1 MKTPGLGARLPDLS
15 PLRAVCALGSGVQGS
30 WGQPEPQCPPRPWA
44 LSTHQPE
51 DPAPA
56 FRKDA
61 IRADGG
67 SLPPPLPLGRRPS
80 GATGG
85 REEAGSP
92 RTAPL
97 TSSHRPGWALSP
109 LPRTDRGQE
118 GDRLGR
124 AQGTARG
131 LGPPQ
136 APPGVPHASSAA
148 GGAPCREI
156 RGPISKHLVP
166 IPAPPPTSQADEVS
180 ALPGP
185 GFPHP

>member
-1 MKTPGLGARLPDLS
+1 MPDS
-15 PLRAVCALGSGVQGS
+15 PTF
-30 WGQPEPQCPPRPWA
+30 PP
-44 LSTHQPE
+44 SEQF
-51 DPAPA
+51 A
-56 FRKDA
+56 FRDPGY
-61 IRADGG
+61 RGRGG
-67 SLPPPLPLGRRPS
+67 SLNPSARPGPGPSPPTNPKTRHQLSGKTPSGLTEAASLLPFPS
-80 GATGG
+80 AAGPRGATGG

-97 TSSHRPGWALSP
+97 TSSHHPVWALSP

-118 GDRLGR
+118 GDRLRR